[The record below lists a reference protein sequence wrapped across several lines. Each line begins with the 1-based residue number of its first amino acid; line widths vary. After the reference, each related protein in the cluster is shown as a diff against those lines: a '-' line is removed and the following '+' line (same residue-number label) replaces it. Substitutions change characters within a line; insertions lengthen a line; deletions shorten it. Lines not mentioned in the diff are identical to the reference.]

1 MNLHLHMAGPVGKLV
16 GDAEMREGSSGPP
29 VGAIR
34 LVFTNH
40 KWEVSHTRGGPPNYK
55 SEEEAEFI
63 SLRDRAGKSFQK
75 NQNLD

>member
-1 MNLHLHMAGPVGKLV
+1 MAGPVGKLV

-34 LVFTNH
+34 LVSTNH
-40 KWEVSHTRGGPPNYK
+40 KWEVSHTRRGPPNYE

-75 NQNLD
+75 NQNLN